1 MLSLNCVFVFRVQ
14 FVRPFG
20 HVHHLSEQGMSCEV
34 QHVFGGPLFGPAQY
48 FCQGCSG
55 QPAVLWWWR
64 VPPTMW
70 DAAWDAGWYAAWD
83 AGWYAAWDAGWYAAW
98 DAGWYAAWD
107 AATTLPAQ
115 SVWSLGDSVKRV
127 WGAGCKELISTIL
140 LEPCLSKR
148 VALPVVSVSRAWDA
162 CWGYLF

>member
-1 MLSLNCVFVFRVQ
+1 MTRRGKGTGYSVLSLNCVFVLFKGSICEV
-14 FVRPFG
+14 FG
-20 HVHHLSEQGMSCEV
+20 HVHHLSEQGMPCEV

-64 VPPTMW
+64 VPPTM
-70 DAAWDAGWYAAWD
+70 DAAWDAGWD
-83 AGWYAAWDAGWYAAW
+83 
-98 DAGWYAAWD
+98 AAWD

-115 SVWSLGDSVKRV
+115 FVWSLGDSVKRV

-140 LEPCLSKR
+140 LEPCLSKE
-148 VALPVVSVSRAWDA
+148 LHYQW
-162 CWGYLF
+162 CQ